1 MEFNPY
7 SPCLDFFV
15 ISSRDQ
21 RAYKKHSGLL
31 DRFSK
36 TDAQF
41 LCCWKDTMF
50 MLIKHEN
57 VFKKERLAFVFQVY
71 KPLFEAVS
79 DSSGGKTLEDVFYER
94 EVWWKRK
101 CS

>member
-1 MEFNPY
+1 
-7 SPCLDFFV
+7 
-15 ISSRDQ
+15 
-21 RAYKKHSGLL
+21 
-31 DRFSK
+31 
-36 TDAQF
+36 
-41 LCCWKDTMF
+41 MF

-57 VFKKERLAFVFQVY
+57 LFKKERLAFVFQVY

-79 DSSGGKTLEDVFYER
+79 DSRGGKTLEDVFYER